1 MCIYNV
7 LNVQYSENSTKESC
21 LKDTFRGHQ
30 IDLW

>member
-7 LNVQYSENSTKESC
+7 LNVQYSENSTKEIC